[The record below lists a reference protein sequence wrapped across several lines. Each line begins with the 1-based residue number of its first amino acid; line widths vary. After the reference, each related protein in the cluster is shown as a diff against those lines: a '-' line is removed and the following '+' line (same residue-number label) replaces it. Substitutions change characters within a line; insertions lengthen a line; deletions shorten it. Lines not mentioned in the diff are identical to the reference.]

1 MIEKPKRPKKPD
13 IQERQPPRTLQELIN
28 RYDLDNTKVY
38 DFLDELVGQINEND
52 TSTSEDI
59 SSITEDIA
67 SLQSQINDK
76 NIITIGLNAD
86 TTTTSTSAYQNI
98 DLSLTNEVGK
108 VGTKLSLSSGKV
120 LIGAG
125 VSKILVSGKI
135 QTQGESSQWGISIR
149 KNSNTALAENFEGTP
164 GTSWSSL
171 VIPPIPASVTQGDII
186 KLSIY
191 HNVANTTKP
200 IKAYGGR
207 GTYLTVEVIE

>member
-86 TTTTSTSAYQNI
+86 TSTTSTSAYQGI
-98 DLSLTNEVGK
+98 DLSLTKEISK
-108 VGTKLSLSSGKV
+108 VGTKLSLSNGKV
-120 LIGAG
+120 LIGSG
-125 VSKILVSGKI
+125 VTKVLVSGKI
-135 QTQGESSQWGISIR
+135 QTQGDNSAYGISIR
-149 KNSNTALAENFEGTP
+149 KNTNSGVSDGYEGTP
-164 GTSWSSL
+164 GNSWNQLTAPSIL
-171 VIPPIPASVTQGDII
+171 IPVVQGDTI
-186 KLSIY
+186 KMTIY
-191 HNVANTTKP
+191 HNVSGTTKT
-200 IKAYGGR
+200 IKAYNGF

>member
-13 IQERQPPRTLQELIN
+13 IQERQPPRTLQELIS

-86 TTTTSTSAYQNI
+86 TTTTSTSAYQGI
-98 DLSLTNEVGK
+98 DLSLTKEISK
-108 VGTKLSLSSGKV
+108 IGTKLSLSNGKV
-120 LIGAG
+120 LIGSG
-125 VSKILVSGKI
+125 VTKVLVSGKL
-135 QTQGESSQWGISIR
+135 QTQGDNSAYGLLIKKNNTEIS
-149 KNSNTALAENFEGTP
+149 NNYEGNQ
-164 GTSWSSL
+164 GASWSQLTASPIL
-171 VIPPIPASVTQGDII
+171 VSVTEGDTI
-186 KLSIY
+186 KMSVY
-191 HNVANTTKP
+191 HNVTNTTKN
-200 IKAYGGR
+200 IKAYSGY
-207 GTYLTVEVIE
+207 GTYLTVEEIE